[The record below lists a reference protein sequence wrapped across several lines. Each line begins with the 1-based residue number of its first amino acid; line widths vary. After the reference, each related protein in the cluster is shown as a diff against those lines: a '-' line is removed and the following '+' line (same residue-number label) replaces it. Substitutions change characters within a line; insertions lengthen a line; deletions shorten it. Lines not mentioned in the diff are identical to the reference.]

1 MVYSALMVPGI
12 PDLPFCHR
20 WFRPIQRARWRAGWI
35 LLVLAAAATPA
46 GIAGPVKAPPPLPGP
61 VGSLVVDLAKQR
73 ITAFDRNH
81 HMLYRQLVSTGLP
94 ASPTPKGDFYVDV
107 KYETTP
113 MTGRDYH
120 IPVVE
125 NVMCLGGGGLPRDS
139 ICLHPAPWQ
148 EGAGQAFGVRR
159 SHGCI
164 RTATATARWLFGH
177 TDVGTPVTIQN

>member
-1 MVYSALMVPGI
+1 MVPGI
-12 PDLPFCHR
+12 PDLPFC
-20 WFRPIQRARWRAGWI
+20 RPMLRARWRAGWV
-35 LLVLAAAATPA
+35 LLVLAAAAAPA
-46 GIAGPVKAPPPLPGP
+46 GIAGPVKAPPPLPGS

-81 HMLYRQLVSTGLP
+81 HMLYRQQVSTGLP